1 MSHKG
6 MITAAQ
12 IRAARGLLNWS
23 RRQLSD
29 ESGVPF
35 STISDFEVER
45 SSAVL
50 TTTADKLVEAF
61 DRHGVVF
68 IGRRGVSFRDEPK
81 GEGVRLNASAEA
93 KTESSET

>member
-6 MITAAQ
+6 MISAAQ
-12 IRAARGLLNWS
+12 IRAARGLLDWS
-23 RRQLSD
+23 RKRLSE

-35 STISDFEVER
+35 STLSDFEVGR

-50 TTTADKLVEAF
+50 TTTADKLVAAF

-68 IGRRGVSFRDEPK
+68 IGTKGVTFK
-81 GEGVRLNASAEA
+81 
-93 KTESSET
+93 

>member
-6 MITAAQ
+6 MISAAQ
-12 IRAARGLLNWS
+12 IRAARGLLDWS
-23 RRQLSD
+23 RKRLSE

-35 STISDFEVER
+35 STLSDFEVGR

-61 DRHGVVF
+61 ARHGVVF
-68 IGRRGVSFRDEPK
+68 IGTIGVSFKEDQHK
-81 GEGVRLNASAEA
+81 AGGVGVREKRASE
-93 KTESSET
+93 